1 VAGDESSGGSASS
14 PRTDAE
20 HAVRPEPVE
29 GHGPGVAPA
38 KKPKSG
44 WLNVFVDYGP
54 LLVFFLTYRYFAPA
68 GEDIAGEIF
77 AVIRGTGAFILA
89 AIAALAF
96 SKWYLGKVSPMLW
109 LSTALIVGF
118 GTLTI
123 YFADEFYVQLK
134 PTIIYVLFGVALLV
148 GYWRGK
154 ALLQTLLEAAFEG
167 LTHEGWLKLSRNWG
181 VFFLFLAML
190 NETLR
195 NTLSFGDWLAA
206 KLWVFLP
213 LSFLFTFTQLPML
226 LRHGLN
232 LEDKAEVLENPPTE

>member
-1 VAGDESSGGSASS
+1 MSEAQ
-14 PRTDAE
+14 
-20 HAVRPEPVE
+20 
-29 GHGPGVAPA
+29 A

-54 LLVFFLTYRYFAPA
+54 LLVFFLTYRYFSPD

-77 AVIRGTGAFILA
+77 AVIRGTGAFIVA

-123 YFADEFYVQLK
+123 YFQDERFIQWK
-134 PTIIYVLFGVALLV
+134 PTIIYVGFGALLI
-148 GYWRGK
+148 GGWLRGK
-154 ALLQTLLEAAFEG
+154 ALLKILLEAAFDG
-167 LTHEGWLKLSRNWG
+167 LSDEGWLKLSFNWG
-181 VFFLFLAML
+181 LFFLVLAVL
-190 NETLR
+190 NTALMY
-195 NTLSFGDWLAA
+195 TISFESWLAA
-206 KLWVFLP
+206 KLWLFLP

-226 LRHGLN
+226 LRHGLSID
-232 LEDKAEVLENPPTE
+232 DKAEVLENPPPE